1 MRRSQRLPRKGWG
14 PALAAALAFALL
26 AWAPGPARAAA
37 EAPARA
43 EEVVR
48 LVAQSHSLP
57 EGVRFRQ
64 EVTFRALLGT
74 WRFHSEVEATKDG
87 LKFTMYGAPSFVP
100 ETLPRDLLDLSR
112 SPSLF
117 ELSVS
122 GVAAADGTLVLSG
135 PRIAYAG
142 IGPREATFW
151 VDPGTWTIR
160 RAEAQYSWGTL
171 YVDQEFDRMGDHYLL
186 TRQRARVSPY
196 GFTLD
201 VRYVE
206 YRLP

>member
-1 MRRSQRLPRKGWG
+1 MSRPAGIERKGWG
-14 PALAAALAFALL
+14 RALAAAFALAL
-26 AWAPGPARAAA
+26 VASPAGPARAAV
-37 EAPARA
+37 EPPAGV

-48 LVAQSHSLP
+48 LVAASHGLP

-74 WRFHSEVEATKDG
+74 WRFHSEVEAAEGG
-87 LKFTMYGAPSFVP
+87 LRFTIHGAPSFVP
-100 ETLPRDLLDLSR
+100 QSLPRDLIDLSR
-112 SPSLF
+112 SPALF
-117 ELSVS
+117 DLSVAGGALS
-122 GVAAADGTLVLSG
+122 DGTLVLSG

-142 IGPREATFW
+142 TGPREATFW
-151 VDPGTWTIR
+151 IDPGTWTIR
-160 RAEAQYSWGTL
+160 RAEAEYSWGTL

-186 TRQRARVSPY
+186 TRQQARVSPF